1 MAPHISALVHL
12 AVLVACV
19 LPSGVW
25 SHVTSHDVAF
35 RIDSVAFGEGRTRDW
50 VINGDELPSAQD
62 KPVLLSALIV
72 IETDDVS
79 CRSKREYA
87 APKGRPW
94 GAGRGKGLYQQGS
107 GGDCEPQT
115 SLPSQNR
122 LASKSANPKAY
133 GHVLLVRICWRNAPR
148 K

>member
-1 MAPHISALVHL
+1 MAPHITALVHL

-50 VINGDELPSAQD
+50 VINGDELPSSQD

-79 CRSKREYA
+79 FRVYARDPREC
-87 APKGRPW
+87 GI
-94 GAGRGKGLYQQGS
+94 GNV
-107 GGDCEPQT
+107 
-115 SLPSQNR
+115 NR
-122 LASKSANPKAY
+122 RELSV
-133 GHVLLVRICWRNAPR
+133 GHPEAVE
-148 K
+148 

>member
-35 RIDSVAFGEGRTRDW
+35 RIDSVVFGEGRARDW
-50 VINGDELPSAQD
+50 DINGDELPSAQD
-62 KPVLLSALIV
+62 KAVLLSALIV

-94 GAGRGKGLYQQGS
+94 GGRKGERAIPAGKWG
-107 GGDCEPQT
+107 
-115 SLPSQNR
+115 R
-122 LASKSANPKAY
+122 LRAPDITALSKPT
-133 GHVLLVRICWRNAPR
+133 R